1 MGFLS
6 KVWKKVKKVV
16 KGIGKAVKKFAGKIF
31 GSTFGKILL
40 GAIAIYTGGMVLGI
54 FNGPAAIMGAAP
66 GATLKQRFLTE
77 AFQKSLGTAAAAGK
91 TGVSKVLTA
100 VMDTAGATVK
110 GYFGLGEKGVEQ
122 GITGDV
128 VADQATGQATAF
140 DPQDN
145 FTKTVL
151 GSGGETPAAS
161 PFDPMEG
168 LTKSAQEVGR
178 TPLKELVKRGVK
190 KNAKESVWR
199 RTLQGINDNEMAF
212 YVGSNFLARAMDDSE
227 EQAEKAYRD
236 RWPGGDIGG
245 EWEGAKY
252 GRQHRRSQA
261 ANTRRPT
268 LSSLRQEAE
277 EPTAVGY

>member
-1 MGFLS
+1 
-6 KVWKKVKKVV
+6 
-16 KGIGKAVKKFAGKIF
+16 
-31 GSTFGKILL
+31 
-40 GAIAIYTGGMVLGI
+40 
-54 FNGPAAIMGAAP
+54 
-66 GATLKQRFLTE
+66 
-77 AFQKSLGTAAAAGK
+77 
-91 TGVSKVLTA
+91 
-100 VMDTAGATVK
+100 MDTAGATVK

-161 PFDPMEG
+161 PLNPMEA
-168 LTKSAQEVGR
+168 LTQSAQDVGR
-178 TPLKELVKRGVK
+178 TPLRELVKRGVK